1 MKIVLDQVQPDKDRY
16 VAYVQLQDDSGR
28 VIDTA
33 SVPYSGDT
41 EDLKAAVVSR
51 FEAALSKEAAR
62 KQVEDEVRAALATI
76 DVAKELAA
84 RERHVTDI

>member
-16 VAYVQLQDDSGR
+16 VVYVQLQDDAGN
-28 VIDTA
+28 ILETA
-33 SVPYSGDT
+33 SIPYSGDAAA
-41 EDLKAAVVSR
+41 LRSAVVSR
-51 FEAALSKEAAR
+51 FDSALSKEAAR

-84 RERHVTDI
+84 REK